1 MAGLVFVTLGLS
13 WLLCC
18 CTQAQPPP
26 LDAICDSNGRCTW
39 HGSGWYRGC
48 VSDMPVLTFNQFNDG
63 GLLDLRCSEVQVL
76 SIESSTL
83 TCADM
88 KAHVITHT
96 AVTIYLGESQTECH
110 ISPLSPET
118 SRTPHP
124 TSGLLTTESSKKNAD
139 EKLTSFKMTSPS
151 AKSEE
156 VHPTTSVSSN
166 PSEAGNVEFDG
177 KTLTILVWSG

>member
-1 MAGLVFVTLGLS
+1 MKIKINVFFNFETIESGSKFNTFFRWWKSAILAMAGLVFVTLGLS

-48 VSDMPVLTFNQFNDG
+48 VSDIPVLTFNQFNDG

-96 AVTIYLGESQTECH
+96 AVTIYLGESQTECV
-110 ISPLSPET
+110 
-118 SRTPHP
+118 R
-124 TSGLLTTESSKKNAD
+124 
-139 EKLTSFKMTSPS
+139 
-151 AKSEE
+151 
-156 VHPTTSVSSN
+156 
-166 PSEAGNVEFDG
+166 
-177 KTLTILVWSG
+177 LVINIVLK

>member
-48 VSDMPVLTFNQFNDG
+48 VSDIPVLTFNQFNDG

-96 AVTIYLGESQTECH
+96 AVTIYLGESQTECVRLVTVS
-110 ISPLSPET
+110 ISFCNNVAGGGGYSISFLCGNYNKDDRGWLIPNNNFT
-118 SRTPHP
+118 AH
-124 TSGLLTTESSKKNAD
+124 LTTLTWDIKDPSSD
-139 EKLTSFKMTSPS
+139 FR
-151 AKSEE
+151 
-156 VHPTTSVSSN
+156 PTDHR
-166 PSEAGNVEFDG
+166 E
-177 KTLTILVWSG
+177 

>member
-48 VSDMPVLTFNQFNDG
+48 VSDIPVLTFNQFNDG

-88 KAHVITHT
+88 KAHVYKPATWFSGIDADGVTNSISHFT
-96 AVTIYLGESQTECH
+96 NDTDKDANLVMKLNVFNDKEDLCLYAVKNIQPREEIQYNYGDKEILWW
-110 ISPLSPET
+110 
-118 SRTPHP
+118 R
-124 TSGLLTTESSKKNAD
+124 SKMAQREENA
-139 EKLTSFKMTSPS
+139 
-151 AKSEE
+151 AE
-156 VHPTTSVSSN
+156 VL
-166 PSEAGNVEFDG
+166 D
-177 KTLTILVWSG
+177 

>member
-48 VSDMPVLTFNQFNDG
+48 VSDIPVLTFNQFNDG
-63 GLLDLRCSEVQVL
+63 GLLDLRCSEIQVL

-96 AVTIYLGESQTECH
+96 AVTIYLGESQTECV
-110 ISPLSPET
+110 
-118 SRTPHP
+118 R
-124 TSGLLTTESSKKNAD
+124 
-139 EKLTSFKMTSPS
+139 
-151 AKSEE
+151 
-156 VHPTTSVSSN
+156 
-166 PSEAGNVEFDG
+166 
-177 KTLTILVWSG
+177 LVINIVLK